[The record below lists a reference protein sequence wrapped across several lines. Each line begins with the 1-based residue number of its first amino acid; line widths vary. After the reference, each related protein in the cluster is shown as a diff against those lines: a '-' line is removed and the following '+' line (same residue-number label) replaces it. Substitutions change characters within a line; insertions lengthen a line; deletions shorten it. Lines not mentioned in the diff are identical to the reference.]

1 MAAPPPMR
9 EMAASVFRR
18 AAVVGRWG
26 EAWASSWLQP
36 CSYDERRA
44 QLMATTGLAADRLF
58 RDCRAE
64 LMACGLRAIVC
75 VRDGEQ
81 IGPARVFPTAQGGP
95 TPSEMLAFPDLTLR
109 DAFHARFA
117 DERARDWF
125 DGCGWNEDLRV
136 IRTAPGPR
144 RPWLCGP
151 FDDWC
156 KAQRVRWS

>member
-1 MAAPPPMR
+1 
-9 EMAASVFRR
+9 
-18 AAVVGRWG
+18 
-26 EAWASSWLQP
+26 
-36 CSYDERRA
+36 
-44 QLMATTGLAADRLF
+44 
-58 RDCRAE
+58 
-64 LMACGLRAIVC
+64 MACGVRSIVC

-81 IGPARVFPTAQGGP
+81 IGPARVFPCESAPNYANPIQTA
-95 TPSEMLAFPDLTLR
+95 PSAFPDLTLR
-109 DAFHARFA
+109 DAFHVRFA
-117 DERARDWF
+117 DERARDWL